1 MRDVVEDCALKIQ
14 PESVRDIQEAVI
26 QLFQN
31 PPQRREMSEKG
42 RKRIEE
48 HFDWKIAAQSYLDVF
63 NKVIKSFNNEHNQIQ
78 KS

>member
-1 MRDVVEDCALKIQ
+1 MVDDCAFKIQ
-14 PESVRDIQEAVI
+14 PESSIDIEKAVI
-26 QLFQN
+26 QLFKN
-31 PPQRREMSEKG
+31 PSQRKELSSKG

-48 HFDWKIAAQSYLDVF
+48 LFDWKIAAQSYIDIF